1 MLNKKYL
8 LVVPALILLV
18 FVLVIPML
26 SMLKTSFYNSPF
38 GENMFFVGI
47 RNYIKVLEDSGMG
60 IAVKISFI
68 WASLISSI
76 VIILGIIIAYLIEYK
91 TKNKKLLFFIIMLP
105 WIIPSYMGV
114 LIWRSLIYGYGTDS
128 IIKTFF
134 HLNTSIFTDI
144 FAGFGWGVFVSI
156 WLELPIVVMVLI
168 SAYQEVPTE
177 LYFAAKIDGANSLNT
192 LINITIPYI
201 KPTIITWF
209 LITFANHFKDFTV
222 PFLLTAG
229 GPPIFDGFT
238 SHSIVGITTT
248 MGVFNYFISNTQ
260 YDFGIISAYSVIS
273 AIFVMLIAFIFLT
286 RRTISLKKFI
296 IFVIAIKILSYV
308 FNSGIV
314 LLLSTFLYFI
324 LLKKRELFGLVVF
337 ADFSMMILNI
347 NIKGFWN
354 GFDFIPIISLI
365 WLIFKEKTPVI
376 PQKDFFGKEF
386 KVLKIGIK
394 YILLSIL
401 ILVIFLPLYN
411 IINISLSGTN
421 NIATMFLPEHF
432 TLENYSRIFSE
443 IHIDK
448 NLKNTII
455 ISFLTAIIVPL
466 ISYPLA
472 LFVSKNNL
480 GWVLP
485 LLIFIDFLGGVH
497 SIIALFIV
505 FRKLHLLNS
514 LFGVSLVYA
523 THTLPMATF
532 LIKGY
537 LDKIPKEIEETAL
550 LDTTKFKSYFYILFP
565 LSIPAL
571 LVSMLIGFMK
581 GWNGFIPSLMLL
593 NKDSLYPL
601 SVKLYSLIGEPG
613 TSYPR
618 WDLFSASSILNIIF
632 LGLIFIMI
640 RRPLMN
646 GVLKDRF

>member
-1 MLNKKYL
+1 MGNKKFL
-8 LVVPALILLV
+8 LVLPALVLIIFILI
-18 FVLVIPML
+18 IPML

-38 GENMFFVGI
+38 GEDGSFVGFQ
-47 RNYIKVLEDSGMG
+47 NYIKVLNDSGMG

-68 WASLISSI
+68 WASIISSI
-76 VIILGIIIAYLIEYK
+76 VIILGIIIAYILETK
-91 TKNKKLLFFIIMLP
+91 AKNKKMLFFIIMLP

-114 LIWRSLIYGYGTDS
+114 LIWRSLIYGYGTES
-128 IIKTFF
+128 IIKNIF
-134 HLNTSIFTDI
+134 HLNTNIFTDI
-144 FAGFGWGVFVSI
+144 FAGLGWGIFVSI

-168 SAYQEVPTE
+168 SAYQEVPRE
-177 LYFAAKIDGANSLNT
+177 LHLAAKIDGANSLNT

-229 GPPIFDGFT
+229 GPPLFSGFT

-286 RRTISLKKFI
+286 RRTLSLKKFLA
-296 IFVIAIKILSYV
+296 FVIAIKILSYI
-308 FNSGIV
+308 FNPGII
-314 LLLSTFLYFI
+314 LLLTIGLYFI
-324 LLKKRELFGLVVF
+324 LLRKRNLFGLIVVL
-337 ADFSMMILNI
+337 DFSMMILNI
-347 NIKGFWN
+347 SIKGFWG
-354 GFDFIPIISLI
+354 GFDFIPIISLM

-376 PQKDFFGKEF
+376 PQTKIKMNLKSIKLVF
-386 KVLKIGIK
+386 K
-394 YILLSIL
+394 YLLLAFL
-401 ILVIFLPLYN
+401 IIIIMLPVYN

-421 NIATMFLPEHF
+421 NITVTLFPEKLTF
-432 TLENYSRIFSE
+432 ENYNRIFSE
-443 IHIDK
+443 IHIEH

-455 ISFLTAIIVPL
+455 IAFLTSIIVPI

-472 LFVSKNNL
+472 LFISKNNL
-480 GWVLP
+480 SWILP

-497 SIIALFIV
+497 SIIALFMI

-523 THTLPMATF
+523 THTLPMSTF

-550 LDTTKFKSYFYILFP
+550 LDTTKLKSYFYILFP
-565 LSIPAL
+565 LSIPAI

-613 TSYPR
+613 TSYPK

-646 GVLKDRF
+646 GVLKDRY

>member
-1 MLNKKYL
+1 MGNKK
-8 LVVPALILLV
+8 
-18 FVLVIPML
+18 FFLVIPAIVLITFILIIPMV

-38 GENMFFVGI
+38 GERVSFVGI
-47 RNYIKVLEDSGMG
+47 QNYIKVLNDSGMG

-68 WASLISSI
+68 WASIISSL
-76 VIILGIIIAYLIEYK
+76 VMILGIIVAYIIENK
-91 TKNKKLLFFIIMLP
+91 TKRKKSLFFIVMLP

-128 IIKTFF
+128 IIKNFF
-134 HLNTSIFTDI
+134 HLNTNIFTDI
-144 FAGFGWGVFVSI
+144 FAGFGWGIFVSI

-168 SAYQEVPTE
+168 SAYQEVPGE
-177 LYFAAKIDGANSLNT
+177 LYLAAKIDGANSLNT

-229 GPPIFDGFT
+229 GPPLFAGFT

-248 MGVFNYFISNTQ
+248 MGVFNYFVSNTQ

-286 RRTISLKKFI
+286 RRTISLKRFLS
-296 IFVIAIKILSYV
+296 FVIAIKVLSYI
-308 FNSGIV
+308 FNPGII
-314 LLLSTFLYFI
+314 LLLSTGLYFI
-324 LLKKRELFGLVVF
+324 LLKKRNLFGLVVF
-337 ADFSMMILNI
+337 LDFTMMILNI
-347 NIKGFWN
+347 VIKGFWR
-354 GFDFIPIISLI
+354 GFDFIPIISLM
-365 WLIFKEKTPVI
+365 WLLFKEKTPII
-376 PQKDFFGKEF
+376 PQNGF
-386 KVLKIGIK
+386 KRNLKLIKNVFKYVLLALLILI
-394 YILLSIL
+394 ILL
-401 ILVIFLPLYN
+401 PMYN

-421 NIATMFLPEHF
+421 NIAITLLPEKL
-432 TLENYSRIFSE
+432 TLENYNRIFSE
-443 IHIDK
+443 IHIEQ

-466 ISYPLA
+466 IAYPLA
-472 LFVSKNNL
+472 LFISKNNL
-480 GWVLP
+480 GWILP
-485 LLIFIDFLGGVH
+485 FLIFIDFLGGVH
-497 SIIALFIV
+497 SIIALFMV

-514 LFGVSLVYA
+514 LFGLSLVYA

-550 LDTTKFKSYFYILFP
+550 LDTTKFKSYFYIIFP

-593 NKDSLYPL
+593 NKDTLYPL

-618 WDLFSASSILNIIF
+618 WDLFSASSILNLIF
-632 LGLIFIMI
+632 LGIIFTMI
-640 RRPLMN
+640 RKPLMN
-646 GVLKDRF
+646 GVLKDKY